1 MSRKADIKAS
11 LRGIARALHNFMG
24 TGSEERLPEKLVTL
38 SERLTKSSHQDDP
51 RIEPAIG
58 RVQMSQKLAKSAAEL
73 ESMIMAELREH
84 PECDSAAVEVTSK
97 EIGFW
102 CVRGPNSMTPARRCS
117 WKSLSGFDGSSILAH
132 NRVPTVGGR
141 PQ

>member
-1 MSRKADIKAS
+1 MSRKAEIKAS

-51 RIEPAIG
+51 RMEPAIG

-84 PECDSAAVEVTSK
+84 PECDSAAVEVMSK
-97 EIGFW
+97 EIG
-102 CVRGPNSMTPARRCS
+102 CAGTQLNDPCEAMLVEITERLRREFD
-117 WKSLSGFDGSSILAH
+117 LSE
-132 NRVPTVGGR
+132 
-141 PQ
+141 

>member
-1 MSRKADIKAS
+1 MSRKAEIKAS

-51 RIEPAIG
+51 RMIR

-84 PECDSAAVEVTSK
+84 PECDSAAVEVMSK
-97 EIGFW
+97 ELGW
-102 CVRGPNSMTPARRCS
+102 DAVLVRAGTQLNDPCEAMLVEITERLRREFD
-117 WKSLSGFDGSSILAH
+117 LSE
-132 NRVPTVGGR
+132 
-141 PQ
+141 

>member
-1 MSRKADIKAS
+1 MSRKAEIKAS

-51 RIEPAIG
+51 RMEPAIG
-58 RVQMSQKLAKSAAEL
+58 GVQMSQKLAKSAAEL

-84 PECDSAAVEVTSK
+84 PECDSAAVEVMSK
-97 EIGFW
+97 EIGW
-102 CVRGPNSMTPARRCS
+102 DAVLIRA
-117 WKSLSGFDGSSILAH
+117 
-132 NRVPTVGGR
+132 PTN
-141 PQ
+141 Q